1 MAKIN
6 ASINFKSCQFKLD
19 WPDHYVVQLY
29 DKCREYAKSHI
40 SDSLDQAEEAA
51 SAAFMVAWADL
62 RNTSFGYCRR
72 RKAFVKRLAYCAVI
86 DIVHRREREA
96 RRTGGELLPVAETDV
111 PVKTDTA
118 IVPLA
123 RPKPSWLAEYRRV
136 RRCLAGLNLVVVG
149 SLEHGATLLQLRY
162 RKRLPVI
169 VFWATVNYLSQRFR
183 VSCGLYHDYLR
194 ACAKESATVK
204 SLSLR

>member
-1 MAKIN
+1 MAKPQVTFVTAPFAI
-6 ASINFKSCQFKLD
+6 D
-19 WPDHYVVQLY
+19 WPDQYVVQLY

-51 SAAFMVAWADL
+51 SAAFMIAWKNL
-62 RNTSFGYCRR
+62 RKTSFGYCPQR
-72 RKAFVKRLAYCAVI
+72 AGFVRRLAYFAVI
-86 DIVHRREREA
+86 GVVRKREREA
-96 RRTGGELLPVAETDV
+96 RRAGGEMLPVAETDV

-118 IVPLA
+118 IVPIA

-136 RRCLAGLNLVVVG
+136 RKCLGGLNRVVVG
-149 SLEHGATLLQLRY
+149 SLEHGVTLVQLRR

-169 VFWATVNYLSQRFR
+169 VFWATINYLSQRFR
-183 VSCGLYHDYLR
+183 LSCSLYHDYLR
-194 ACAKESATVK
+194 ACARKSSTVK